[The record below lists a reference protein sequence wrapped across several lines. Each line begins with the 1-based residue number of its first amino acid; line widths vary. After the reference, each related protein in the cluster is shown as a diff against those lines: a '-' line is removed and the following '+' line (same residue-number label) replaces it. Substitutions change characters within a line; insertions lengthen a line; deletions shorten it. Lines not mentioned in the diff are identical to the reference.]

1 MCACL
6 SRGTAE
12 MHGLLVAKFR
22 WTETASLENGKTMDG
37 VAREVENLAPCV
49 VCTRIR
55 ALLIGCLI

>member
-1 MCACL
+1 VLVFHGEQLRCMACSL
-6 SRGTAE
+6 PSFVR
-12 MHGLLVAKFR
+12 
-22 WTETASLENGKTMDG
+22 TETASLENGKTMDG